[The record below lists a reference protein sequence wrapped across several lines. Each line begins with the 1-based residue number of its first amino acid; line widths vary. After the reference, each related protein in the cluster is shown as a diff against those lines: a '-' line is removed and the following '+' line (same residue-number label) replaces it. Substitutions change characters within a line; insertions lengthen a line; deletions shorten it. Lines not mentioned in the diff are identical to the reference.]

1 MAESSKKWKGAS
13 TSTATIGTWHHRASG
28 AQPTPIP
35 PSISSSMLFSSEE
48 QCIRY
53 NSLFASR
60 SIIDPKLLDLEFFDD
75 EMFDCFQA
83 FQNSG
88 LIQFMT
94 IKLPYYPDLFRVFYS
109 NLEIQNGT
117 LISEVYGIK
126 MIIGESLF
134 IEFNCYL
141 VKVYPLRA
149 PLMMIGSLISLCL
162 MPAGWFAPTKRI
174 WPEGFLPVHW
184 HSNAASCTT
193 WLCESYSL
201 DLPTLHRY
209 LRKIWWS
216 CGFS

>member
-75 EMFDCFQA
+75 EMFNCFQA

-94 IKLPYYPDLFRVFYS
+94 IKLPYYFDLVRVFYS

-117 LISEVYGIK
+117 LIEVYGLDQPSFLYFVKSFPLEISTIFVK
-126 MIIGESLF
+126 SFTSNEPQRTSL
-134 IEFNCYL
+134 
-141 VKVYPLRA
+141 
-149 PLMMIGSLISLCL
+149 LC
-162 MPAGWFAPTKRI
+162 I
-174 WPEGFLPVHW
+174 
-184 HSNAASCTT
+184 
-193 WLCESYSL
+193 
-201 DLPTLHRY
+201 
-209 LRKIWWS
+209 
-216 CGFS
+216 